1 MFNKE
6 SIMITYILI
15 NVILPL
21 LLGILSSWIYDSIK
35 EKRYQNAILL
45 IIESREMR
53 LSFLYS

>member
-1 MFNKE
+1 
-6 SIMITYILI
+6 MITYILI

-45 IIESREMR
+45 IIESREMQ

>member
-1 MFNKE
+1 MMAYTF
-6 SIMITYILI
+6 I

-45 IIESREMR
+45 IIVGDCELQS
-53 LSFLYS
+53 SFLYS

>member
-1 MFNKE
+1 
-6 SIMITYILI
+6 MITYILI